1 MEKPKI
7 YIRVQVINI
16 IVDGAEGW
24 YMSAEMYVRDDV
36 ENVEQNIKKSNQHL
50 PTCCKT
56 PSYLAVG

>member
-36 ENVEQNIKKSNQHL
+36 ENVEQNIKKI
-50 PTCCKT
+50 
-56 PSYLAVG
+56 